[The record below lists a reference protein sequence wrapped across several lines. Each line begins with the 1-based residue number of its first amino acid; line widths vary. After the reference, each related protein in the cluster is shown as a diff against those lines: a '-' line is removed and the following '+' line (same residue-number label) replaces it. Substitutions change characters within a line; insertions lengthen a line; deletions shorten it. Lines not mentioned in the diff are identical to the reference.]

1 MSGFRGPPRKG
12 ENYELSADLN
22 SEYREKRKDA
32 IKRTIASMTVGKGAW
47 SARNASAT
55 LIPPRC
61 QRSIPRCSQEHAD
74 GRSGAEE
81 ARIPIPHELREDA
94 ARARHPRC

>member
-32 IKRTIASMTVGKGAW
+32 IKKVIANMTVQKGTCVHPLLAHPVL
-47 SARNASAT
+47 SSRSQT
-55 LIPPRC
+55 LAVCSRMSSRTCRPMTSSR
-61 QRSIPRCSQEHAD
+61 RSSYIYIS
-74 GRSGAEE
+74 
-81 ARIPIPHELREDA
+81 
-94 ARARHPRC
+94 